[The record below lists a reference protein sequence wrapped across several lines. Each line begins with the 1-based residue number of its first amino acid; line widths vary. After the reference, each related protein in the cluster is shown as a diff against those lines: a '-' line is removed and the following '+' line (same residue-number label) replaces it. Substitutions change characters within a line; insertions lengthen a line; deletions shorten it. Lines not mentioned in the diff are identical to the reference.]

1 MSRYLLTGASGMLG
15 RDIQS
20 ALSGREVTALSR
32 AELDITDAA
41 AVAEAA
47 RGHSVIINAAAY
59 TKVDDAETHEALAT
73 AINADGAANVARA
86 AASVGATLVHFS
98 TDYVFSGTSTTPYRE
113 DSPFA
118 PNTAYGRSKAAG
130 ESLVLAVN
138 PGRTHI
144 IRTAWL
150 YGQHG
155 PNFAATMLKLATE
168 RETLTVVD
176 DQIGQPTWTA
186 DLAAHTVAL
195 LDAPI
200 ASGVWHGTNAG
211 QASWCDFAKAV
222 FTGAGLDPDRI
233 HPVTS
238 DQFVRPAPRPA
249 YSVLGH
255 DRWASVGLSPM
266 RDWRSALTAAFA
278 AGTLGVS

>member
-20 ALSGREVTALSR
+20 ALSGRDVTALSR
-32 AELDITDAA
+32 ADLDITDAA

-47 RGHSVIINAAAY
+47 VGHSVIINAAAY
-59 TKVDDAETHEALAT
+59 TKVDDAETHEAIAT
-73 AINADGAANVARA
+73 AINADGAGNIARA
-86 AASVGATLVHFS
+86 AAAVGATLVHFS
-98 TDYVFSGTSTTPYRE
+98 TDYVFSGTATAPYSE
-113 DSPFA
+113 DAAFA
-118 PNTAYGRSKAAG
+118 PTTAYGRSKAAG
-130 ESLVLAVN
+130 ESLVMALN
-138 PGRTHI
+138 PGRSHI

-155 PNFAATMLKLATE
+155 PNFAATMLRMAAE

-186 DLAAHTVAL
+186 DLATHTVAL
-195 LDAPI
+195 LDTGIPT
-200 ASGVWHGTNAG
+200 GVWHGTNSDH
-211 QASWCDFAKAV
+211 ASWFDFAQAV
-222 FTGAGLDPDRI
+222 FAGAGLDPARI

-255 DRWASVGLSPM
+255 DRWNAAGMSPM

-278 AGTLGVS
+278 AGTLGAS